1 MKDGH
6 CHSCQHVVIEIAEG
20 VCPQE
25 LLQIIANICLFVH
38 VYESCSCLLGHGYNQ
53 VCDFFF
59 ISECVSTLLVVSQC
73 GGLVYEEL

>member
-1 MKDGH
+1 MNMKDGH

-53 VCDFFF
+53 VCDFFSF
-59 ISECVSTLLVVSQC
+59 LNVCLPCWLSVSVVA
-73 GGLVYEEL
+73 